1 MLKHISGISIIGAIN
16 SESSRNTKNLGR
28 IRPVRTPEGQPKFCA
43 GRKGLLLDVV
53 IDNNH
58 CALKCYS
65 EPAKRTAEVCE
76 YVCNIGSDRL
86 PRPTFYPQE
95 LAVPVQGGVEWAD
108 VSLYPWVEGRT
119 LDFEIRRHAHNGNA
133 EMLGRL
139 AAEFASLALDILN
152 SPWRHGDLKPEN
164 IIVGP
169 DGRMV
174 LVDLDALWAESLPVG
189 EEVGTPEF
197 VHPLRGAAYD
207 SHIDDYPI
215 ALIATNL
222 CALALH
228 PDLPLQP
235 LASNGLL
242 FTPTEAIEGGEVFGR
257 VAHLLASEVP
267 TVEPL
272 CAALADPHSHCIANL
287 KDMLTPLCTA
297 HI

>member
-1 MLKHISGISIIGAIN
+1 M
-16 SESSRNTKNLGR
+16 
-28 IRPVRTPEGQPKFCA
+28 C
-43 GRKGLLLDVV
+43 GL
-53 IDNNH
+53 
-58 CALKCYS
+58 
-65 EPAKRTAEVCE
+65 
-76 YVCNIGSDRL
+76 GSDRL
-86 PRPTFYPQE
+86 PRPIFYPQE

-108 VSLYPWVEGRT
+108 VSLYSWVEGRT

-133 EMLGRL
+133 EMLDRL

-189 EEVGTPEF
+189 EEVGTPGF
-197 VHPLRGAAYD
+197 VHPLRGTAHD

-228 PDLPLQP
+228 PDLPL
-235 LASNGLL
+235 ASNGLL

-257 VAHLLASEVP
+257 VARLLASEVP
-267 TVEPL
+267 AMEPL
-272 CAALADPHSHCIANL
+272 CAALASPHSYRVENLKNMLASLCIA
-287 KDMLTPLCTA
+287 
-297 HI
+297 HR